1 MRIKDIYSAG
11 IHSINQVSRFLTR
24 THHRKQQQKRQPDLS
39 LRYAGTW
46 AFTDPQTKQKHEM
59 SIGRDFTIRIDRKE
73 LPGRII
79 GLDGEQLVF
88 LDHYGFQ
95 LKVFAN
101 HLGPIEIYD
110 ESSDQTYPV
119 INHRDQPHLPAGTD
133 QPVDEADHDLVF
145 ELDDLDLTPEQPAAN
160 ETDENKS
167 PESATTDATNST
179 TDAVTNDKVNNEL
192 NNETSNAADDVAKND
207 TDL

>member
-11 IHSINQVSRFLTR
+11 IHGINQVSRFLTK

-39 LRYAGTW
+39 LRYAGSW
-46 AFTDPQTKQKHEM
+46 SFTDPQTKQKHEM
-59 SIGRDFTIRIDRKE
+59 AIGRDFTIKIDQKE

-119 INHRDQPHLPAGTD
+119 INHRDQPRLPKGTD
-133 QPVDEADHDLVF
+133 VPVDEADHDLVF
-145 ELDDLDLTPEQPAAN
+145 ELDDLALDQDTADTTVTEQQTADSA
-160 ETDENKS
+160 
-167 PESATTDATNST
+167 ATTNLDQIADQTDQTSNLDEADAAKTG
-179 TDAVTNDKVNNEL
+179 TND
-192 NNETSNAADDVAKND
+192 
-207 TDL
+207 

>member
-39 LRYAGTW
+39 LRYAGSW

-59 SIGRDFTIRIDRKE
+59 SIGRDFTIKIDQKE

-119 INHRDQPHLPAGTD
+119 INHRDQPHLPTGTD
-133 QPVDEADHDLVF
+133 TPVDEADHDLVF
-145 ELDDLDLTPEQPAAN
+145 ELDDLDLNPDQTTAV
-160 ETDENKS
+160 TDDDDS
-167 PESATTDATNST
+167 TADHSATSEAENSSADETAEATDH
-179 TDAVTNDKVNNEL
+179 
-192 NNETSNAADDVAKND
+192 ADP
-207 TDL
+207 DLQ